1 MLKYQLVLVGL
12 AGNKKKKTNMEDFR
26 KMDGGMSLTE
36 QERQDYLTRMRDPF
50 SMQIGDVWSVELD
63 GEERPVALG
72 RVWSGALNSKKVVIV
87 DVEGNKVYATVR
99 AVTLF
104 NKVFRDIDGLPESGD
119 ACGIFLD
126 DVDFEELKI
135 GSTIHINKA

>member
-1 MLKYQLVLVGL
+1 MGL

>member
-1 MLKYQLVLVGL
+1 MPVLVRFTGY
-12 AGNKKKKTNMEDFR
+12 KKKNTHMEDFR

-36 QERQDYLTRMRDPF
+36 QERKDYLTRMKEPF

-99 AVTLF
+99 AITLF
-104 NKVFRDIDGLPESGD
+104 NKVLRDFDDLPESGD

-126 DVDFEELKI
+126 DVDFNDLKI
-135 GSTIHINKA
+135 GSTIHINKD

>member
-1 MLKYQLVLVGL
+1 
-12 AGNKKKKTNMEDFR
+12 
-26 KMDGGMSLTE
+26 MSLTE
-36 QERQDYLTRMRDPF
+36 QERKDYLTRMKEPF
-50 SMQIGDVWSVELD
+50 SMPIGDVWSVELD
-63 GEERPVALG
+63 GKERPVALG

-99 AVTLF
+99 AITLF
-104 NKVFRDIDGLPESGD
+104 NKVLRDFDDLPESGD

-126 DVDFEELKI
+126 DVDFDDLKI